1 MFVGIRR
8 LHLFAIQ
15 ARQAVTTPAGVR
27 NPPETKRE
35 SVQLFL
41 LPWQGEKVA
50 DRPDEGIFPVH
61 VGHESF
67 TALPGTQGSHNR
79 PKTATRDSI
88 RQHSSPGI
96 ELTENLILRHE
107 CL

>member
-1 MFVGIRR
+1 MLLAAPACNAVKSF
-8 LHLFAIQ
+8 FA
-15 ARQAVTTPAGVR
+15 AFSGA
-27 NPPETKRE
+27 
-35 SVQLFL
+35 SSMSL

-67 TALPGTQGSHNR
+67 TALPGKEGRHDR

-96 ELTENLILRHE
+96 ELTENLILCHE